1 MKFVG
6 DNYTFLINKLDE
18 FVRKYYINK
27 VLRGS
32 LYLLSTFF
40 AAYLVV
46 TFAEYWGN
54 FNPLVRAF
62 LFYGFLLI
70 NLFILAY
77 YIINPLLSYF
87 KLGKIISYERAS
99 LIIGD
104 HFYPVKDKL
113 LNTLQLKKLA
123 YEDPLHRNLIE
134 ASINQ
139 RIVE

>member
-1 MKFVG
+1 MDVLG
-6 DNYTFLINKLDE
+6 DNYSFLINKLDE
-18 FVRKYYINK
+18 FVRKYYVNK
-27 VLRGS
+27 ILRGGF
-32 LYLLSTFF
+32 YLLSTFL

-54 FNPLVRAF
+54 FNSLARAF
-62 LFYGFLLI
+62 LFYGFLII
-70 NLFILAY
+70 NLFILTY

-113 LNTLQLKKLA
+113 L
-123 YEDPLHRNLIE
+123 
-134 ASINQ
+134 
-139 RIVE
+139 